1 MSQLYR
7 QAVLDARK
15 QRLQGEVLLLQP
27 MSLTLT
33 IFLLVCATTMI
44 ALFLAFAEYS
54 RKETVQGYLV
64 PDLGVIQSVS
74 LNEGIIE
81 RVHVTDGEHVIN
93 GEPLVTIRSKSELEN
108 GVDVNASTLEELQT
122 QIATISQE
130 ITHQQA
136 LHEKVMHKQRQ
147 WLSDLNAEL
156 TAIEGR
162 KNLIE
167 RKMILAKEEHLLHQ
181 RLFDDGHISAQSM
194 RVELGELLDLQ
205 TQQQQILAEELA
217 LRKNRN
223 TAISDLEMLPE
234 EYQLNLLERQKEQS
248 SLRQHYSM
256 ALANHSHVL
265 TANQDGY
272 VSGIFATNGEAV
284 REGDRLISIIPEEA
298 TLVAELML
306 PTRSAGFV
314 QTGDLVKIRL
324 DAFPYQRFG
333 YVEGTVSL
341 IDSVLIQ
348 QENAVFPIS
357 EPSYRIRV
365 TLKQA
370 VIEQGGHEYPLKNGL
385 RLEADIVLESRSILG
400 WILEPLYGLLG
411 KI

>member
-33 IFLLVCATTMI
+33 IFLLVGATTLI

-81 RVHVTDGEHVIN
+81 RVHVTDGEHVKH
-93 GEPLVTIRSKSELEN
+93 GKPLVTIRSKSELES

-122 QIATISQE
+122 QIAAISQE
-130 ITHQQA
+130 IAHQQA

-167 RKMILAKEEHLLHQ
+167 RKMILAKEEHSLHQ
-181 RLFDDGHISAQSM
+181 RLFDDGHISAQTM

-205 TQQQQILAEELA
+205 TQQQRILAEELA

-223 TAISDLEMLPE
+223 TAISDLAMLPE

-248 SLRQHYSM
+248 SLRQRYSM
-256 ALANHSHVL
+256 ALANHRHVL

-284 REGDRLISIIPEEA
+284 REGERLISIIPEEA

-370 VIEQGGHEYPLKNGL
+370 VIEQGSHEYPLKNGL